1 MTLKLPEQKLKEIL
15 VDSHLISLE
24 AFNSA
29 NEDAKRTGNDLSSV
43 LISRGLITKDYL
55 FKIYSDFFQTPLVK
69 LRGRPIK
76 KDILSLLPEEIARTK
91 RIVIFDK
98 DVQGTLFLA
107 MEDPSDLETISFTE
121 KYTGSDVKPFLVFP
135 EELNYVF
142 SLYGEEIV
150 EDFKKVIEENVSI
163 STRKYGDKKE
173 GKEIAQELPIVNIIN
188 NIINYAISLNVSDI
202 HIEIFQ
208 ENVLIRFRIDGIL
221 HEIIRIDKRVHP
233 AVVARVKLLANLK
246 IDEHQKPQDGRFRYE
261 IFGEMSD
268 IRVSVMPTLY
278 GEKVELRLL
287 KSTAKPMSLSELG
300 MTDDIIEIVSNSIKK
315 TYGMILV
322 TGPTGSGKTTTL
334 YSILNILNKPTVNIV
349 TIEDPIE
356 YDIKYI
362 NQTQINP
369 LAGISFSNGLRSMLR
384 QDPDIIMVGEI
395 RDEETASIAV
405 HSALT
410 GHLLLSSLHTND
422 APTSI
427 PRMIDMKIPPFL
439 IGAVLNTVIAQ
450 RLVRRICKDCIQ
462 SHTLT
467 KEELE
472 TLKYQIETFTG
483 RKDIK
488 LPKEF
493 YKGVGCEVCGNTGYR
508 GRLGIFEVLELDE
521 EIRRMI
527 NKPDFSLDELR
538 KNAMGKGMITMLEDG
553 LRKAKLGLT
562 TIEEILRVIRE

>member
-1 MTLKLPEQKLKEIL
+1 MTLKLPDKKLKEIL
-15 VDSHLISLE
+15 VDGHLISLE

-29 NEDAKRTGNDLSSV
+29 KEEAKRTGSDLASLLV
-43 LISRGLITKDYL
+43 SRGLITNDYL
-55 FKIYSDFFQTPLVK
+55 YKIYSDFFQTPLVK

-76 KDILSLLPEEIARTK
+76 KEILSLLPEEIARAK
-91 RIVIFDK
+91 RIVVFDK
-98 DVQGTLFLA
+98 DAQGTIFLA

-121 KYTGSDVKPFLVFP
+121 KYIGSDVKPFLVLP
-135 EELNYVF
+135 EEINYVF
-142 SLYGEEIV
+142 SLYGEEVV
-150 EDFKKVIEENVSI
+150 EDFKKIIEENVSV
-163 STRKYGDKKE
+163 STRKYEDKKSE
-173 GKEIAQELPIVNIIN
+173 KDIAVEVPIVNIIN
-188 NIINYAISLNVSDI
+188 NILNYAISLDVSDI

-208 ENVLIRFRIDGIL
+208 ENILIRFRIDGIL
-221 HEIIRIDKRVHP
+221 HEIIRIDKKVHP
-233 AVVARVKLLANLK
+233 AIVARVKLLANLK

-300 MTDDIIEIVSNSIKK
+300 MLEDVAKIVSDSIKK
-315 TYGMILV
+315 TYGMILI

-334 YSILNILNKPTVNIV
+334 YSILNILNKPSVNIV

-369 LAGISFSNGLRSMLR
+369 IAGIDFSNGLRSMLR

-395 RDEETASIAV
+395 RDEETAAIAV

-422 APTSI
+422 APTAI
-427 PRMIDMKIPPFL
+427 PRMIDMKTPPFL

-450 RLVRRICKDCIQ
+450 RLVRKICNNCIQ
-462 SHTLT
+462 SYVLT
-467 KEELE
+467 KDELD

-483 RKDIK
+483 GKEIK
-488 LPKEF
+488 IPKEL

-508 GRLGIFEVLELDE
+508 GRMGIFEILELDE
-521 EIRRMI
+521 EMRRMI
-527 NKPDFSLDELR
+527 NKPDFSLESLR
-538 KNAMGKGMITMLEDG
+538 KRAKEKGMITMLEDG
-553 LRKAKLGLT
+553 LMKAKLGLT